1 MADFG
6 LNMSMDNV
14 SATISAIED
23 QKQSMKDQFRS
34 LQQTVSSNER
44 MLKDLEKTKDR
55 IQRKRVECELEIAY
69 YQKALYHEHHKT
81 VDLRMTLENVIVEMT
96 DHEIDIRK
104 HEIIEDFWKNQ
115 ANAMKE
121 ELVSFDKPLIQDTN
135 DVPNEIAFL
144 KASLRDVDLSA
155 KACDIANLKQEIN
168 NLQNEN
174 DLLNDLVKSDGQTIS
189 QLKNEIKSLDQSIH
203 GLK

>member
-55 IQRKRVECELEIAY
+55 IQRKQVECELEIAY

-115 ANAMKE
+115 ANAKKE

>member
-55 IQRKRVECELEIAY
+55 IQRKQVECELEIAY

-115 ANAMKE
+115 ANAIKE

>member
-55 IQRKRVECELEIAY
+55 IQRKQVECELEIAY